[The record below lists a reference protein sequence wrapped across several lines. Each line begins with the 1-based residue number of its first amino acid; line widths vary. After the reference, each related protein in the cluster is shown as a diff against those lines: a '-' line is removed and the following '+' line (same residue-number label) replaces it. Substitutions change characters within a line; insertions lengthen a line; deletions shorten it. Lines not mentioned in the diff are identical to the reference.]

1 MIKRK
6 IKSLV
11 SLEKIRNGLKRK
23 NKTVVFTNG
32 CFDLLHYGHTRY
44 LEQARTKG
52 DILIV
57 AVNSDKSVKKL
68 KGPSRPI
75 LSQTERAGLIA
86 SLESVDY
93 VVIFDA
99 LTPASVIKR
108 LKPDIL
114 VKGADWKKKDI
125 VGAKFIKTQG
135 GKVSRIKLV
144 GKYSSTQLI
153 RKIVKNNTKP

>member
-1 MIKRK
+1 MIKHK
-6 IKSLV
+6 IKSLP
-11 SLEKIRNGLKRK
+11 SLEKIRAGLKRK

-44 LEQARTKG
+44 LEQAKTKG

-75 LSQTERAGLIA
+75 LSQTERTGLIA

-93 VVIFDA
+93 VVIFDT
-99 LTPASVIKR
+99 LTPDSLIKR

-114 VKGADWKKKDI
+114 VKGADWKKKNI
-125 VGAKFIKTQG
+125 IGAKFIKTQG
-135 GKVSRIKLV
+135 GKVLRIKLV

-153 RKIVKNNTKP
+153 QKIVKNNTKA